1 MYNIMLEVLFN
12 KYFALLL
19 LFALIFLDNLVL
31 IKSIW
36 PFQLNLLS
44 INAPRNLVVYTG
56 SILAFL
62 MLISIFIFFA
72 IAKQHKL
79 VLDTLRD
86 NLLVANHI
94 FNLSNSLFMIL
105 LS

>member
-1 MYNIMLEVLFN
+1 MLEVLFN
-12 KYFALLL
+12 KYFALYIMP
-19 LFALIFLDNLVL
+19 IFLDNLVL

-36 PFQLNLLS
+36 PFQLSLLS
-44 INAPRNLVVYTG
+44 VNTPRNLVVYTR

-86 NLLVANHI
+86 NLLIANHM
-94 FNLSNSLFMIL
+94 FNLSNSLFMIFA
-105 LS
+105 

>member
-1 MYNIMLEVLFN
+1 MLEVLFN
-12 KYFALLL
+12 KYFALYIMP
-19 LFALIFLDNLVL
+19 IFLDNLVL

-36 PFQLNLLS
+36 SFQLNLLS
-44 INAPRNLVVYTG
+44 VNTPRNLVVYTR

-86 NLLVANHI
+86 NLLIANHM